1 MGVRSEVVVAMKLDV
16 YNKLT
21 PDTVKWLNEVSDQQ
35 NMRSEGDG
43 VSFMFDYIKWYT
55 DQYPEIV
62 QLYKELSDLECDE
75 DYLIIDAC
83 SEYPENDEND
93 RGCWY
98 ENPWNYHKSV
108 SVTIETY

>member
-1 MGVRSEVVVAMKLDV
+1 MGIRSEVVVAMKLDV

-43 VSFMFDYIKWYT
+43 VSFLFDYIKWYT
-55 DQYPEIV
+55 CSYPPIM

-108 SVTIETY
+108 SVTIESY

>member
-1 MGVRSEVVVAMKLDV
+1 MGIRSEVVVAMKLDV